1 MFIAK
6 NPVFVVTTNEMYLI
20 LKKKI
25 KFVVMARNLFI
36 FSVTLK
42 REITSGSYN
51 YMGRF
56 SNALCILV
64 RKLELKKQK
73 AVSRLYNFYCSGHE
87 GLRRSDILAPPS
99 LKLGARWS

>member
-1 MFIAK
+1 VFIAK
-6 NPVFVVTTNEMYLI
+6 NPVFVVASKEMYLI

-25 KFVVMARNLFI
+25 VLMARILVI
-36 FSVTLK
+36 FSVSLK
-42 REITSGSYN
+42 REVTSGSYN

-64 RKLELKKQK
+64 RKLERKKQK
-73 AVSRLYNFYCSGHE
+73 AVSRLYNFHCSGHE
-87 GLRRSDILAPPS
+87 GLRRSDILAPLS